1 MSDGLPRLYIPSK
14 TVYNEG
20 NHKPLGGNVSM
31 NIVLLESLGTARSC
45 WTSTP
50 KSSSSRATALPPMSG
65 TPTPLSRSSAPG
77 TPTS

>member
-1 MSDGLPRLYIPSK
+1 
-14 TVYNEG
+14 
-20 NHKPLGGNVSM
+20 M
-31 NIVLLESLGTARSC
+31 NIVLLESLGISPELLDQYA
-45 WTSTP
+45 